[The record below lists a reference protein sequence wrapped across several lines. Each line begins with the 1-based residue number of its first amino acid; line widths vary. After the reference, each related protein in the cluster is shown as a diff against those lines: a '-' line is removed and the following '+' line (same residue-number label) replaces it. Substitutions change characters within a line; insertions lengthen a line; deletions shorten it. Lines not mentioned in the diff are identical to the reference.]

1 MAESV
6 IKPYDPKEEK
16 FNIISHGIGILFSIV
31 AFLMMINVALGKDI
45 VYLVA
50 SSVYGFS
57 LITLYS
63 ASTFYHS
70 AKKLSLR
77 KKLKVFD
84 HAAIYVLIAGTYT
97 PFLLITLRGI
107 WGYTL
112 LAVVWGTALI
122 GVVFKIFYAGKFKLA
137 STVAYVLMG
146 LIIVVAINPLK
157 QNLAPEGLTLLWVGG
172 AFYIIGAVFYVLDKI
187 PANHAIFHTWV
198 LAGSV
203 AHFISVYNYVL
214 K

>member
-1 MAESV
+1 MAETI

-16 FNIISHGIGILFSIV
+16 FNIISHGLGIIFSVVAFVMMIKVSVDKGSSYIV
-31 AFLMMINVALGKDI
+31 ASII
-45 VYLVA
+45 
-50 SSVYGFS
+50 YGIS
-57 LITLYS
+57 LIILYT
-63 ASTFYHS
+63 ASTLYHS
-70 AKKLSLR
+70 AKELNAR

-97 PFLLITLRGI
+97 PFLLITLRGT
-107 WGYTL
+107 WGWTL
-112 LAVVWGTALI
+112 LGVVWGAALI
-122 GVVFKIFYAGKFKLA
+122 GVIFKIFYAGKFKVA

-203 AHFISVYNYVL
+203 THFISVYNYVL